1 MQQLGKKLF
10 LLQCEDLSEN
20 NNFDLLKKHLMIE
33 IGVTVSR
40 FFAHAGTILTGYQNY
55 LETAKADLYLN

>member
-1 MQQLGKKLF
+1 
-10 LLQCEDLSEN
+10 
-20 NNFDLLKKHLMIE
+20 MIE